1 MCFATRMQSLSVVVE
16 LLKWEH
22 DIFIDLEESILNDD
36 CKSYA
41 AKKDN
46 VTWLG
51 FCLMVQ

>member
-22 DIFIDLEESILNDD
+22 DIFIDLQDGILNDD
-36 CKSYA
+36 HKSHT

-51 FCLMVQ
+51 FCSIVQ